1 MNARR
6 GICCFSLVISCF
18 AGACATEHP
27 SGPIPGLPFASALQ
41 ACGPADGPAV
51 EILLVPTSPAW
62 PVEPQTPFVRIML
75 THGISELAGRTFT
88 LGQEN
93 GVASYISSPGETEVS
108 SGGQVR
114 VSTAD
119 TARGV
124 VGTVDITF
132 PTRGKVSGRFSA
144 PWTARQML
152 CG

>member
-1 MNARR
+1 MNTRR
-6 GICCFSLVISCF
+6 AICCFSLAI
-18 AGACATEHP
+18 AGLAAACTTEHP
-27 SGPIPGLPFASALQ
+27 SGPIPGLPFASALPS
-41 ACGPADGPAV
+41 CGPADGPAV

-62 PVEPQTPFVRIML
+62 PVEPQTPFVRIMI
-75 THGISELAGRTFT
+75 THALAELPGKTFA
-88 LGQEN
+88 LGEAN
-93 GVASYISSPGETEVS
+93 GVASYVSAPGEIEVS

-114 VSTAD
+114 VSAAD

-132 PTRGKVSGRFSA
+132 PTRGKVAGRFSA